1 MSDLKA
7 QFEAAVQKV
16 QTAEGDFKPSNDLK
30 LEMYAMYKQGSEG
43 DVNGKKPGAFDLIGK
58 AKWGAW
64 EKLKGQSQDEA
75 MQNYIDK
82 VEELTAKLS

>member
-1 MSDLKA
+1 MSDLKT

-30 LEMYAMYKQGSEG
+30 LQMYSLYKQGAEG
-43 DVNGKKPGAFDLIGK
+43 DVNGKKPGTFDLIGK

-64 EKLKGQSQDEA
+64 EKLKGMSQDEA
-75 MQNYIDK
+75 MQKYIDK
-82 VEELTAKLS
+82 VEELTKQLT